1 MFNIGLIGYGYW
13 GPNLL
18 RNFIDTERL
27 NLIKVFDLNS
37 EKINSIKI
45 KYSNVLIANNIDEII
60 KSKDINA
67 VVIAT
72 PPSTHFELA
81 FKALNNGKHVLVEKP
96 LATSSSECQQ
106 LISEAKRKNLV
117 LMVDHTLTYTGAV
130 KKIKELMKSNEL
142 GKLFYFDS
150 VRVNFG
156 SFQSDVNVI
165 WDLAVHD
172 LSILDFL
179 LEKIPTTV
187 SAIGMSHIKGQTE
200 NIAYITLLFKEN
212 IIAHIHVNWLSPV
225 KVRKTLIGFS
235 DKMLVY
241 DDLEFDEKI
250 KIYDRGVINSKEENS
265 NYNLK
270 VDYRTGDMIALLIER
285 TEALKNTSN
294 HFLDCIEHNQQP
306 ITDGYSGLRVVRI
319 LEAIDISLKNSGK
332 PTAIQ

>member
-117 LMVDHTLTYTGAV
+117 LMVDHTFTYTGAV

-150 VRVNFG
+150 VRVNLG

>member
-37 EKINSIKI
+37 EKINNIKI

-96 LATSSSECQQ
+96 LATSSSECKQ

-117 LMVDHTLTYTGAV
+117 LMVDHTFTYTGAV

-150 VRVNFG
+150 VRVNLG
-156 SFQSDVNVI
+156 SFQRKRGCRLGHPLFFFNLIYS
-165 WDLAVHD
+165 
-172 LSILDFL
+172 
-179 LEKIPTTV
+179 KI
-187 SAIGMSHIKGQTE
+187 
-200 NIAYITLLFKEN
+200 N
-212 IIAHIHVNWLSPV
+212 
-225 KVRKTLIGFS
+225 
-235 DKMLVY
+235 
-241 DDLEFDEKI
+241 
-250 KIYDRGVINSKEENS
+250 
-265 NYNLK
+265 
-270 VDYRTGDMIALLIER
+270 
-285 TEALKNTSN
+285 
-294 HFLDCIEHNQQP
+294 
-306 ITDGYSGLRVVRI
+306 
-319 LEAIDISLKNSGK
+319 
-332 PTAIQ
+332 

>member
-37 EKINSIKI
+37 EKINNIKI

-117 LMVDHTLTYTGAV
+117 LMVDHTFTYTGAV

-150 VRVNFG
+150 VRVNLG

-250 KIYDRGVINSKEENS
+250 KIYDRGVVNSKEENS

-294 HFLDCIEHNQQP
+294 HFLDCIENREQP
-306 ITDGYSGLRVVRI
+306 ITDGYSGLRVVKI
-319 LEAIDISLKNSGK
+319 LEAIDISLKNNGK

>member
-37 EKINSIKI
+37 EKINNIKI

-96 LATSSSECQQ
+96 LATSSSECKQ

-117 LMVDHTLTYTGAV
+117 LMVDHTFTYTGAV

-150 VRVNFG
+150 VRVNLG

-250 KIYDRGVINSKEENS
+250 KIYDRGVVNSKEENS

-294 HFLDCIEHNQQP
+294 HFLDCIENREQP
-306 ITDGYSGLRVVRI
+306 ITDGYSGLRVVKI
-319 LEAIDISLKNSGK
+319 LEAIDISLKNNGK